1 VQASIFKDFVYNQGE
16 EACSVTNEEKCRDS
30 FSYVTFSE
38 WIGKGPQQESL
49 ININPVSREVA
60 IAAGLSVA
68 PLQSATG
75 EPVQLTKEA
84 SELKSGKCSAKYPTG
99 IVAGLGIVIMC
110 LMVPL
115 AIVSK

>member
-1 VQASIFKDFVYNQGE
+1 VQTSIFEDFVYDQGK
-16 EACSVTNEEKCRDS
+16 EACSTKNEEICKDS
-30 FSYVTFSE
+30 FSYITYSE

-60 IAAGLSVA
+60 IAAGLDVA
-68 PLQSATG
+68 PLKSAAG
-75 EPVQLTKEA
+75 EPVQLTKKA
-84 SELKSGKCSAKYPTG
+84 SEAKSGKCSAKYPTG

-115 AIVSK
+115 AITSK